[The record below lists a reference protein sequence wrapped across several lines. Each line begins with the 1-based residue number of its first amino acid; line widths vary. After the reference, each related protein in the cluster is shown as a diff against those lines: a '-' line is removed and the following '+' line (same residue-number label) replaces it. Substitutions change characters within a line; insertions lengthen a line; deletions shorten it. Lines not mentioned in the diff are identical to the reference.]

1 MTGAAMQAVDVG
13 TGQMLPQWASVNR
26 VVLDLF
32 KHYEPAFNVKRIA
45 TGLDLDPVVPLT
57 WGDRALLK
65 RGLGGVLGHAV
76 RHSSPGGLVVV
87 RTALDGDWVTLTVGE
102 NGVAEDAGSAARVLD
117 RPVDPSCEDLAMA
130 QRIIAAHGGQLG
142 VETNDGKGSL
152 SVIRLPGVAMENARL
167 SHELEQRRK
176 GGRDLL
182 ATLSYELRTPLH
194 AIMGYADLLCDGT
207 FGALTEDQLDTV
219 KRVDGGAREMLN
231 LVENAIVARNGDEDV
246 RFANACLELPERM
259 HGFCQLAIEALEC
272 DSCLAFIYQP
282 ASDAFVPVAAA
293 GLATGYD
300 DWFATTRLAPALV
313 SRLLARESGLRSAVL
328 MDPRELLPESTV
340 RRMRLHANVLLPVR
354 RGKELLGVMLLGYA
368 RRTCVFSADHA
379 QFAEGIADLAGLAIE
394 NSVLSEQIDQ
404 THKIMTEFVS
414 SMSHHSRIPLNIII
428 GYTDLLHEGE
438 FGALTDQQR
447 TVTKRLR
454 SSSRELLDV
463 INRNLAPNETALRQ
477 YDA

>member
-1 MTGAAMQAVDVG
+1 MQGVEVRA
-13 TGQMLPQWASVNR
+13 GQLLPQWASVNR

-65 RGLGGVLGHAV
+65 RGLGGILGHAV
-76 RHSSPGGLVVV
+76 KHSSPGGLVVV
-87 RTALDGDWVTLTVGE
+87 RTTLDGDWVTLTVGE
-102 NGVAEDAGSAARVLD
+102 NGVVEDNDHASRLLEQPMQSPG
-117 RPVDPSCEDLAMA
+117 EELALA
-130 QRIIAAHGGQLG
+130 QQIISAHGGQIG
-142 VETNDGKGSL
+142 VETSPGVGSCC
-152 SVIRLPGVAMENARL
+152 VVRLPGVAMENARL
-167 SHELEQRRK
+167 SEELEQSRK

-194 AIMGYADLLCDGT
+194 AIMGYSDLLGDGT
-207 FGALTEDQLDTV
+207 FGALSVDQLDTV
-219 KRVDGGAREMLN
+219 KRIDDGARELLN
-231 LVENAIVARNGDEDV
+231 LVEGAIDARSNDEDV
-246 RFANACLELPERM
+246 RFASACIELPERL

-272 DSCLAFIYQP
+272 DNCLAFIWQP
-282 ASDAFVPVAAA
+282 ACDAFVPVAAA
-293 GLATGYD
+293 GVAAGGD
-300 DWFATTRLAPALV
+300 DWFATTRLAPSKVAGLL
-313 SRLLARESGLRSAVL
+313 SRDNGPGAVVL
-328 MDPRELLPESTV
+328 MDPRELLPESV
-340 RRMRLHANVLLPVR
+340 ARRLRLHACVLLPVR
-354 RGKELLGVMLLGYA
+354 RGKNLMGIMLLGYA

-379 QFAEGIADLAGLAIE
+379 HFAEGIGDLAALAVE

-404 THKIMTEFVS
+404 TARIMTEFVS
-414 SMSHHSRIPLNIII
+414 SMSHHSRIPLNVII

-438 FGALTDQQR
+438 FGALTDQQK

-454 SSSRELLDV
+454 SSGRELLDV